1 MTEAV
6 ISKKNVNQLIDL
18 KLQGDDWAKL
28 FIIQLE
34 ELVMRN
40 VRYIFIFEIYMFLF
54 TILVR
59 NQKNKGG

>member
-28 FIIQLE
+28 FIIQLQ

>member
-28 FIIQLE
+28 FIIQLQ

-40 VRYIFIFEIYMFLF
+40 VSLMKQYWYIVSFAIWL
-54 TILVR
+54 LSKV
-59 NQKNKGG
+59 